1 MKLLK
6 LFKLIK
12 FIWLELEIINSI
24 LIELELIIID
34 LLIKK
39 IELTIILDKYNS
51 NLEFEFIKNNKL

>member
-1 MKLLK
+1 LKLLK